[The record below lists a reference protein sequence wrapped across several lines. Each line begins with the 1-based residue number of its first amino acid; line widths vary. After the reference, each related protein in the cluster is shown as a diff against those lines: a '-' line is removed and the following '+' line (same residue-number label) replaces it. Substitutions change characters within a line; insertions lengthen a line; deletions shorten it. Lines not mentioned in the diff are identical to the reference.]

1 MPAMAWGSERSSQL
15 LRPNVTSTSFDCAA
29 PLRSSPPTTL
39 RQSPTVSGYTGA
51 SGRVACNRYSLGG
64 KGENKSFLP
73 RTRGW
78 SKPQCRG
85 VRWNLPCESYRARLR
100 VFNGIFRTLALRLSC
115 QKHRSTLHVQLIL
128 VQLHV
133 HELHLL
139 VALLSIRMMRAAL
152 RWPASQRDQPLQRL
166 QQKRRLGWALNP
178 SSQHAKAFTCAFLIA
193 RAWTRVSRIAVG
205 LRKYLLQSSLNGGGE
220 C

>member
-1 MPAMAWGSERSSQL
+1 M
-15 LRPNVTSTSFDCAA
+15 
-29 PLRSSPPTTL
+29 
-39 RQSPTVSGYTGA
+39 
-51 SGRVACNRYSLGG
+51 GG

-73 RTRGW
+73 RTKW
-78 SKPQCRG
+78 SKLQCRG

-205 LRKYLLQSSLNGGGE
+205 LRKYLLQRSLNGGGE